1 MNIQINYDVIAVFL
15 CIFLHK
21 KIINN
26 STRNQEIIVTLMKVD
41 DCHLV
46 ESR

>member
-26 STRNQEIIVTLMKVD
+26 SKEIKKSL
-41 DCHLV
+41 LL
-46 ESR
+46 